1 MERYI
6 GLDVHLSSC
15 TVAVVGPTGKRLGS
29 QVVETNAAALV
40 QVIRGI
46 PGTRRLCTE
55 EGTQSE
61 WLCEVLSPHVHEF
74 VVKGV
79 DESRGS
85 KSDKL
90 DAFGVAD
97 ELRRGAIRKKV
108 YKNRGR
114 FGQLRHLAK
123 AYEVLVR
130 DCTRAQVRLKM
141 LFRSRGVEVNG
152 SLYGVHDREEW
163 LKRLPET
170 ARLRGGFLYREYDA
184 LDALKSEAQKELIRE
199 GRKHLEYR
207 LLKTC
212 PGIGPIRAAQLLA
225 VVVTP
230 YRFQNKRKFWSYCGL
245 GIVMR
250 SSSDWV
256 RTQTGEWVRAE
267 VRQTR
272 GLARNFNHTLKDIFK
287 GAATTVIG
295 QAEDEPLYRHYV
307 RLLDGGTKP
316 NLAKLTIAR
325 QIASIVLSVWR
336 NQEAYD
342 PKRLE
347 QVT

>member
-6 GLDVHLSSC
+6 GLDVHVSSC
-15 TVAVVGPTGKRLGS
+15 TVAMVGATGKRLGS

-46 PGTRRLCTE
+46 PGTRRLCIE
-55 EGTQSE
+55 EGTQAE
-61 WLCEVLSPHVHEF
+61 WLVEVLSPHVHEL

-85 KSDKL
+85 KNDKL
-90 DAFGVAD
+90 DGFGLAD
-97 ELRRGAIRKKV
+97 ALRLGAIRKKV
-108 YKNRGR
+108 YKKPGR
-114 FGQLRHLAK
+114 FGRLRHLSK
-123 AYEVLVR
+123 AYQVLVR

-141 LFRSRGVEVNG
+141 LFRSRGVQVDG
-152 SLYGVHDREEW
+152 SLYGVGDREEW

-184 LDALKSEAQKELIRE
+184 LDTLKSEAKKELIRE
-199 GRKHLEYR
+199 GRKHAEYR
-207 LLKTC
+207 LLRTC

-272 GLARNFNHTLKDIFK
+272 GLNRNFNHTMKDVFK
-287 GAATTVIG
+287 GAATHVIG
-295 QAEDEPLYRHYV
+295 RAEDEPLYRHYL
-307 RLLDGGTKP
+307 RLLAGGTKP

-336 NQEAYD
+336 NQEAYE